1 MVLMAGAAFAQEPMG
16 EVRGRAI
23 GSRDNQPLALVQI
36 QLVDT
41 SFRAVTGE
49 DGSFRIAAIPAGH
62 YILQAA
68 TVGYYQVR
76 QEFDLAAGDA
86 KSFELVLTSS
96 TDKRTDSVDVIASV
110 FEESGESSAA
120 AFTLEGAERKNLAS
134 VLADDPLRAV
144 QSLPGVTSN
153 NDFDSAFSLRGAA
166 FDRIGL
172 YLDGIL
178 LHAPFH
184 TTDGQSG
191 DGSLTIFNGDM
202 TGVITLYEGA
212 WPVRYAD
219 RTAGVLDIETREGN
233 REGIHGRMSA
243 SLSNA
248 SVLLEGPI
256 GKKKRGSWLVAYR
269 KSYLQ
274 YILNRIDFGDSAP
287 LAFAFT
293 DGEAR
298 LSYDLSA
305 KHNLSLSYVDGAS
318 AVDRTPFRSSLG
330 ANSILTSGFRYSLA
344 NLGSHYA
351 PNKRTLIVN
360 HLAWTRE
367 RGDVNNPKDA
377 VLSNQGYAEWTW
389 RGDATV
395 TLGDHST
402 LDLGGTFRRL
412 GQNGLTTQF
421 VYTPTQVPSID
432 LFRGTAQMAGG
443 YVQQS
448 FNLAKNKVHLAAGVR
463 EDAHSVSSVKVT
475 SPYASASYSPFA
487 KTHIQFDWGQ
497 YAQFPELSQFFSLY
511 ASTKLLPERAT
522 HYEASIEQLFDDRT
536 RLRLEFYDR
545 QDRDLLAR
553 PLFDPRILFNGT
565 VFGALPN
572 APLVNS
578 RRGYARGA
586 QIFLQRRTANGF
598 TGWISYAYGRNEVED
613 GVLKVKFP
621 SDYDQRHT
629 MNAYVSRRIKPTVN
643 LSLRFTYGTGMPL
656 PGFYRIDQGAYFLAA
671 NRNGLRAPAYQ
682 RTDLRMNKTYVHK
695 KTTAT
700 LFVEAVNLTNHHN
713 RDFDSPGPYD
723 PVTGRAYPNFFSM
736 FPILPS
742 AGFSIEF

>member
-1 MVLMAGAAFAQEPMG
+1 MFATAAFAQDPMG
-16 EVRGRAI
+16 EVHGRVV
-23 GSRDNQPLALVQI
+23 GSRDNQPLSLVQI

-41 SFRAVTGE
+41 AFRTITTD

-76 QEFDLAAGDA
+76 QEFDLLAGDS
-86 KSFELVLTSS
+86 KSFELILTSS
-96 TDKRTDSVDVIASV
+96 TDKRTDSVDVTASA
-110 FEESGESSAA
+110 FEDAGESSAA
-120 AFTLEGAERKNLAS
+120 AFTLEGPERKNLAS

-166 FDRIGL
+166 FNRIGL

-191 DGSLTIFNGDM
+191 DGSLTVFNGDM
-202 TGVITLYEGA
+202 TGTITLYEGA

-219 RTAGVLDIETREGN
+219 RTAGVLAIETREGS
-233 REGIHGRMSA
+233 REGIHGRISA
-243 SLSNA
+243 SASNA
-248 SVLLEGPI
+248 SILMEGPF
-256 GKKKRGSWLVAYR
+256 GKSKRGSWLVAYR

-287 LAFAFT
+287 LAFGFA

-298 LSYDLSA
+298 LSYDLTA
-305 KHNLSLSYVDGAS
+305 RHNVSLSYVDGAS
-318 AVDRTPFRSSLG
+318 SVDRTPFRTSLG

-344 NLGSHYA
+344 NLGSHYT

-367 RGDVNNPKDA
+367 RGNVNNPKDA

-389 RGDATV
+389 RGDTTV
-395 TLGDHST
+395 TWAKHGT
-402 LDLGGTFRRL
+402 LDFGGTFRRL

-421 VYTPTQVPSID
+421 VFTPIQVPSID

-448 FNLAKNKVHLAAGVR
+448 FAFPKNKVHLAVGVR
-463 EDAHSVSSVKVT
+463 EDAHSVSLVKVT
-475 SPYASASYSPFA
+475 SPYASASFSPFS
-487 KTHIQFDWGQ
+487 KTSLQFDWGQ
-497 YAQFPELSQFFSLY
+497 YAQFPELGQFFSLY
-511 ASTKLLPERAT
+511 ARKNLLPERAT
-522 HYEASIEQLFDDRT
+522 HYEASIEQRLDDRT
-536 RLRLEFYDR
+536 RLRFEVYDR

-553 PLFDPRILFNGT
+553 PLFDPRVLFNGT
-565 VFGALPN
+565 IFSALPS
-572 APLVNS
+572 APLLNS

-598 TGWISYAYGRNEVED
+598 TGWISYAYGRNIVTD
-613 GVLKVKFP
+613 GELKLKFP

-629 MNAYVSRRIKPTVN
+629 VNAYVSRRIKPTVN

-656 PGFYRIDQGAYFLAA
+656 PGFYRVDQGVYSLSA

-695 KTTAT
+695 KTSAT

-723 PVTGRAYPNFFSM
+723 PTTGRAYPNFFSM